1 MYTYAQ
7 ILNGKVHLIMEHE
20 ANIETLYQ
28 QYFSKEMIFVD
39 ITSLSPKPEVGW
51 TYDGSAFTDNSKAT
65 AIAALDAAYQ
75 PQFVALAQGAG
86 LATLDGNEAT
96 LANIKEDYGV
106 LKAEYKEKLE
116 AINNG

>member
-28 QYFSKEMIFVD
+28 QYFSKEIIFVD
-39 ITSLSPKPEVGW
+39 ITSILPKPEVGW

-65 AIAALDAAYQ
+65 AIAALDAEYQ
-75 PQFVALAQGAG
+75 PQFAELAQSLGV
-86 LATLDGNEAT
+86 ATLDGNQVAIT
-96 LANIKEDYGV
+96 GIKDDYAA
-106 LKAEYKEKLE
+106 LKAEYTEKMEVL
-116 AINNG
+116 G

>member
-20 ANIETLYQ
+20 ADITTLYK

-65 AIAALDAAYQ
+65 AIAALDAEYQ
-75 PQFVALAQGAG
+75 LQFTKLAQALGM
-86 LATLDGNEAT
+86 ATLDGNQAAIT
-96 LANIKEDYGV
+96 GIKEDYAA
-106 LKAEYKEKLE
+106 LKAEYTEKMEVL
-116 AINNG
+116 G

>member
-51 TYDGSAFTDNSKAT
+51 TYDGSVFTDNYKAT

-75 PQFVALAQGAG
+75 PQFIALAQSLGVAN
-86 LATLDGNEAT
+86 LDGNEAVI
-96 LANIKEDYGV
+96 AGIKEDYAA
-106 LKAEYKEKLE
+106 LKAEYQAKAKE
-116 AINNG
+116 IG